1 MAGTTVTIKAKK
13 KMLQARAGIINQ
25 LPHITHMAFGDG
37 GVDSGG
43 NVIDFSPSATA
54 LHHERLRKAI
64 DGYEVISDTCIR
76 YSTTLSENELAG
88 EYISE
93 CGLIDSDGDFVA
105 LKSFLKKGKDADM
118 QVVFECE
125 DTF

>member
-1 MAGTTVTIKAKK
+1 MAGTTVTIRAKK
-13 KMLQARAGIINQ
+13 KMLQARAGIISR
-25 LPHITHMAFGDG
+25 LPHITQMAFGDG
-37 GVDSGG
+37 GVDSSG
-43 NVIDFSPSATA
+43 NVIDHSASANA
-54 LHHERLRKAI
+54 LNHELLRKAI
-64 DGYEVISDTCIR
+64 DGYEVVSDTCIR
-76 YSTTLSENELAG
+76 YSTTLSESELANV
-88 EYISE
+88 YISE

>member
-1 MAGTTVTIKAKK
+1 MAGTTVTIRAKK
-13 KMLQARAGIINQ
+13 KMLQARAGIISQ
-25 LPHITHMAFGDG
+25 LPRITHMAFGDG

-43 NVIDFSPSATA
+43 NVIDHSASANA
-54 LHHERLRKAI
+54 LNHELLRKSI

-76 YSTTLSENELAG
+76 YSCTLAESDLADV
-88 EYISE
+88 YISE
-93 CGLIDSDGDFVA
+93 CGLIDAQGDFVA